1 MKWIYYII
9 SSCLSLCALYYTF
22 KNVPF
27 HSIWIYSL
35 SINYKWVLIS
45 IGISYI
51 SFLMRAYRWQV
62 IVNEIY
68 PLKFSMAYHMTS
80 IAFMMNSL
88 LPGRMGELARPIIL
102 NKRENVPIAAGF
114 TTVVAERL
122 FDIIVLCLLYLTVIM
137 FVDIDPDYQ
146 MNIGDY
152 TLSYE
157 LLTSIAIQI
166 FWVFLAFIL
175 IILCINIKMIQFF
188 FKKCLRKTPQIFFFA
203 NLRVQEI
210 FERKCIQPIINIIEH
225 VSDGFSFF
233 NRPVVILHCFIVSL
247 ILWFLIAVSNYVM
260 TFGCQN
266 MDVNL
271 LEMCAVMVIICFFI
285 SLPSVPGSWGLW
297 EAGGI
302 FALTIFGIGKQ
313 EATGYT
319 IVNHASQLLP
329 IIVAGL
335 ISVMI
340 TGISIRTSRKTPV
353 NEVSKEE

>member
-1 MKWIYYII
+1 MKWIYYTIGL
-9 SSCLSLCALYYTF
+9 CLSLFALYYTF

-27 HSIWIYSL
+27 HTIWTYSL
-35 SINYKWVLIS
+35 SIDYTWVLIS
-45 IGISYI
+45 IGINYI

-68 PLKFSMAYHMTS
+68 PLKFSMAYHLTS
-80 IAFMMNSL
+80 IAFMLNSL
-88 LPGRMGELARPIIL
+88 LPGRMGELARPILL
-102 NKRENVPIAAGF
+102 NNKNSVPIAAGI

-122 FDIIVLCLLYLTVIM
+122 FDLVVLCLLYLIVIM

-146 MNIGDY
+146 MNIGEY

-157 LLTSIAIQI
+157 LLTSIAIHI
-166 FWVFLAFIL
+166 FWGFLVFIL
-175 IILCINIKMIQFF
+175 IILCINIEMLRNIFV
-188 FKKCLRKTPQIFFFA
+188 KCLRKTPRIFFFA
-203 NLRVQEI
+203 KPRVQDI
-210 FERKCIQPIINIIEH
+210 IERKCIQPIINIIKH

-233 NRPVVILHCFIVSL
+233 NRPLVILHCFIVSMT
-247 ILWFLIAVSNYVM
+247 LWFLIAVSNYVM

-271 LEMCAVMVIICFFI
+271 FEMCAVMVIICFFV

-313 EATGYT
+313 EATGFT

-335 ISVMI
+335 VSVMI
-340 TGISIRTSRKTPV
+340 TGISIRTFRKNPV
-353 NEVSKEE
+353 KKLSKEE